1 MLRNLFTAITDGF
14 RYRFGRQSHAGDD
27 QLTNEQREALAQHN
41 DAEARVVGRT
51 MGDPNSVRAFG
62 KGRPR

>member
-1 MLRNLFTAITDGF
+1 MFKGLYDTIMDSLRH
-14 RYRFGRQSHAGDD
+14 RFGRQSHMGDD
-27 QLTNEQREALAQHN
+27 GATVEQREALAQHN